1 MSDDSTK
8 PGLSRLATAVFA
20 GCFIAITYFLY
31 RILAPFLS
39 ALIWAVVLTVVFFPL
54 FKFVLARLHG
64 RRTAASSITCLLILL
79 LIVLPV
85 TFLGVLITQQSIA
98 LYQSIQGN
106 AVFLGAV
113 TERLQELQSR
123 PAFQWL
129 ASQTQKWMGF
139 GRVDVQAY
147 LREAL
152 SNISRFLM
160 DYGPSVLKGVGG
172 LIFNFFL
179 MLLTMFFLLRDGP
192 ALMAIIRSSSPLP
205 EAYELE
211 IFKKFEDVSYA
222 IFYGSLLTAVA
233 QGAAAFLLFL
243 VLGLPAPLFWGAM
256 ISLVSLV
263 PVVGAFLIGR
273 PWAAYLLL
281 AGQTVRGIV
290 LLAVGGLVV
299 SSIDNVL
306 KPIIIK
312 GRTDMHPLLVFL
324 SVLGGL
330 QVFGFLGVLLGP
342 LLVALFVSFLHF
354 YREEFQ
360 ETLRRKKAP
369 ADANAGTDR

>member
-1 MSDDSTK
+1 MTDDSTK
-8 PGLSRLATAVFA
+8 PGLSRLATVFFA
-20 GCFIAITYFLY
+20 GLFIAITYFLY
-31 RILAPFLS
+31 RVFAPFFS
-39 ALIWAVVLTVVFFPL
+39 ALLWAVVLTVVFFPL
-54 FKFVLARLHG
+54 FRLILARVRG
-64 RRTAASSITCLLILL
+64 RRTAAAIITCVLILL

-85 TFLGVLITQQSIA
+85 ILLGVLITQQSIA

-106 AVFLGAV
+106 AVSMSAV

-129 ASQTQKWMGF
+129 SAQARKWLGTDS
-139 GRVDVQAY
+139 VDLQAY

-152 SNISRFLM
+152 SSISRFLV

-172 LIFNFFL
+172 LLMNFFL
-179 MLLTMFFLLRDGP
+179 IFLAMFFLMRDGP
-192 ALMAIIRSSSPLP
+192 ALMEVIRSSSPLP
-205 EAYELE
+205 EAYEQE
-211 IFKKFEDVSYA
+211 IYRKFEDVSYA
-222 IFYGSLLTAVA
+222 TFYGSLLTAIA
-233 QGAAAFLLFL
+233 QGGVAFLLFL
-243 VLGLPAPLFWGAM
+243 LLGLPAPLFWGAM
-256 ISLVSLV
+256 VSLVSLV
-263 PVVGAFLIGR
+263 PIVGAFLIWL
-273 PWAAYLLL
+273 PWATYLLL

-306 KPIIIK
+306 KPLIIK

-330 QVFGFLGVLLGP
+330 QVFGFLGILLGP
-342 LLVALFVSFLHF
+342 LLVALFVSFLNF

-360 ETLRRKKAP
+360 TTLRNKRP
-369 ADANAGTDR
+369 TSDLRPPT

>member
-1 MSDDSTK
+1 
-8 PGLSRLATAVFA
+8 
-20 GCFIAITYFLY
+20 
-31 RILAPFLS
+31 
-39 ALIWAVVLTVVFFPL
+39 
-54 FKFVLARLHG
+54 
-64 RRTAASSITCLLILL
+64 
-79 LIVLPV
+79 
-85 TFLGVLITQQSIA
+85 
-98 LYQSIQGN
+98 
-106 AVFLGAV
+106 
-113 TERLQELQSR
+113 
-123 PAFQWL
+123 
-129 ASQTQKWMGF
+129 
-139 GRVDVQAY
+139 
-147 LREAL
+147 
-152 SNISRFLM
+152 
-160 DYGPSVLKGVGG
+160 
-172 LIFNFFL
+172 
-179 MLLTMFFLLRDGP
+179 MFFLLRDGP

-222 IFYGSLLTAVA
+222 TFYGSLLTAVA

-263 PVVGAFLIGR
+263 PIVGAFLIWL
-273 PWAAYLLL
+273 PWASYLLL
-281 AGQTVRGIV
+281 AGLTTRGIV

-342 LLVALFVSFLHF
+342 LLVALFVSFLNF

-360 ETLRRKKAP
+360 ETLRRNKPP
-369 ADANAGTDR
+369 ANANAGPER

>member
-1 MSDDSTK
+1 MSDDSDK
-8 PGLSRLATAVFA
+8 AGLSRLATVFFAVF
-20 GCFIAITYFLY
+20 FIGIAYFIY
-31 RILAPFLS
+31 RVFAPFIT
-39 ALIWAVVLTVVFFPL
+39 ALLWAVVLTVVFFPL
-54 FKFVLARLHG
+54 FKFILARLRG
-64 RRTAASSITCLLILL
+64 RRTAAAAITCLLVLL

-106 AVFLGAV
+106 AVFLGSV

-129 ASQTQKWMGF
+129 STQAQKWLGA
-139 GRVDVQAY
+139 GGVDLQAY

-152 SNISRFLM
+152 STISRFLV

-172 LIFNFFL
+172 LVLNFFL
-179 MLLTMFFLLRDGP
+179 IILTMFFLLRDGP
-192 ALMAIIRSSSPLP
+192 ALMEVIRTSSPLP
-205 EAYELE
+205 EAYEQE
-211 IFKKFEDVSYA
+211 IYRKFQDVSYA
-222 IFYGSLLTAVA
+222 TFYGSLLTAIA
-233 QGAAAFLLFL
+233 QGVAAFLLFL
-243 VLGLPAPLFWGAM
+243 LLGLPAPLFWGA
-256 ISLVSLV
+256 LVSLMSLV
-263 PVVGAFLIGR
+263 PIVGAFLIWL

-330 QVFGFLGVLLGP
+330 QVFGFLGILLGP
-342 LLVALFVSFLHF
+342 LMVALFVSFLNF
-354 YREEFQ
+354 YREEFR
-360 ETLRRKKAP
+360 EPLRNKRP
-369 ADANAGTDR
+369 TSDL